1 MSKEIG
7 AIFKKYFLNKILP
20 IFSKKKELIQE
31 QSVVDVVKDEVNG
44 LWDIVNKMNEDG
56 QESFDVD
63 FQKELMKSFNYIK
76 ERFTNE
82 ELEKSYAWIRYV
94 NVMIHSKNP
103 TNEYLIKYIS
113 ADNYIFLTNRLYNLT
128 KSIHKEN
135 DRVIVKN
142 IEKFNE
148 DVWHYILNNI
158 NSNDIPS
165 CLALGKAA
173 QKRKNYEEA
182 RKWYTRVM
190 EMDEPFN
197 GVTSILAC
205 YEEETKEMLA
215 NIRKSKRTKTA
226 SFEKVHEL
234 NLQQEAIY
242 KKWSDI
248 MEKYLNSGD
257 DITEQYKR
265 EYISLIAGYARFER
279 NKGNYKGAMELL
291 EKVPDTFPDI
301 HRIYA
306 EEAMLYQH
314 KTYKNSYYSL
324 DKSIDTFKKAYD
336 AISKHKGSK
345 ALYNK
350 SMKSILIP
358 LANSYF
364 YSKRY
369 DEAEEICDRVLKMD
383 SKEKSAI
390 KLKNKIASI
399 NV

>member
-1 MSKEIG
+1 
-7 AIFKKYFLNKILP
+7 
-20 IFSKKKELIQE
+20 
-31 QSVVDVVKDEVNG
+31 
-44 LWDIVNKMNEDG
+44 
-56 QESFDVD
+56 
-63 FQKELMKSFNYIK
+63 
-76 ERFTNE
+76 
-82 ELEKSYAWIRYV
+82 
-94 NVMIHSKNP
+94 
-103 TNEYLIKYIS
+103 
-113 ADNYIFLTNRLYNLT
+113 
-128 KSIHKEN
+128 
-135 DRVIVKN
+135 
-142 IEKFNE
+142 
-148 DVWHYILNNI
+148 
-158 NSNDIPS
+158 
-165 CLALGKAA
+165 
-173 QKRKNYEEA
+173 
-182 RKWYTRVM
+182 
-190 EMDEPFN
+190 
-197 GVTSILAC
+197 
-205 YEEETKEMLA
+205 
-215 NIRKSKRTKTA
+215 
-226 SFEKVHEL
+226 
-234 NLQQEAIY
+234 
-242 KKWSDI
+242 

-265 EYISLIAGYARFER
+265 EYIALIAGYARFER

-345 ALYNK
+345 ALYHK